1 METVRWPLEKERRGE
16 EKVNGKRWWRW
27 NKKNEAGDN
36 QQSLGVFATIEPE
49 GLNTVTEGEW
59 EEIEMAVD
67 SGATETVVGEE
78 SLKGIEI
85 REGVAFKRG
94 VKYEI
99 ANGVRIPNLGE
110 KSFVGVTEEGIKRG
124 MTAQV
129 CEVNKALLSVSKTVA
144 AGNRVVFGPEGA
156 YIQNVETR
164 EKLWLQEKGG
174 MYMLKMWVQNKKG
187 F

>member
-27 NKKNEAGDN
+27 NKNNEAGDN

-94 VKYEI
+94 VKYEM
-99 ANGVRIPNLGE
+99 ANGVRILNLGE

-156 YIQNVETR
+156 YRQNVVTR
-164 EKLWLQEKGG
+164 EKLWLQEK
-174 MYMLKMWVQNKKG
+174 VVCIC
-187 F
+187 